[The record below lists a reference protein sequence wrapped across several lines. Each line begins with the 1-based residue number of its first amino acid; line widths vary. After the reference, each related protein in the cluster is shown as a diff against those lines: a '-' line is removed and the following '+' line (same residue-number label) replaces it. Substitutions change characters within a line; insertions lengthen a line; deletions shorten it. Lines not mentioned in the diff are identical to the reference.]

1 MKYKI
6 GREILYISETLLV
19 VIIGLFLFTSPSKTY
34 NIFKVYL
41 PTEITYM
48 VIFLLISMVF
58 VLNIRNMQM
67 QQCKRLHRVAPLRK
81 IKIFILKSPIHNHFQ
96 ETKR

>member
-1 MKYKI
+1 MTQQKYA
-6 GREILYISETLLV
+6 LL
-19 VIIGLFLFTSPSKTY
+19 KY
-34 NIFKVYL
+34 ENIR
-41 PTEITYM
+41 
-48 VIFLLISMVF
+48 
-58 VLNIRNMQM
+58 NIRNMQM